1 MKPQVPIEVN
11 DVTGVWSTDGLPML
25 YVPRHFFMNN
35 HRAVEAA
42 LGPQRYSDII
52 YDAGYTS
59 ARTWCEQEA
68 RTHSLAGMRVFE
80 HYLARLSQR
89 GWGQFSFIT
98 ANAAAGEASI
108 KLMHS
113 VKNLQI
119 GYSIP
124 KGIASK
130 IGLTNARV
138 YVQGV
143 NLFTVTKYSGIDPDV
158 NSGNDRAYGVDQ
170 GNYPLVKTY
179 TFGLNLGF

>member
-1 MKPQVPIEVN
+1 MKPQVPIEVD

-42 LGPQRYSDII
+42 LGPQRYAEII

-89 GWGQFSFIT
+89 GWGQFSFIA

-113 VKNLQI
+113 AFALAE
-119 GYSIP
+119 P
-124 KGIASK
+124 KAADTRAHGKVCSMFA
-130 IGLTNARV
+130 GWFAGAMDWV
-138 YVQGV
+138 AGCA
-143 NLFTVTKYSGIDPDV
+143 P
-158 NSGNDRAYGVDQ
+158 NDRVSVCSEVQCQAEGHPHCLFAVRRR
-170 GNYPLVKTY
+170 PPTISR
-179 TFGLNLGF
+179 